1 MATILFE
8 KYLNHINPNIM
19 RLLKTT
25 NAVISGSTAL
35 YFAMIQRGLKPNF
48 VPNDLDIYIISDTA
62 YLIWSEY
69 FNSSDE
75 IPSISSDKIYENYS
89 KNPNDSLIL
98 AELSAN
104 YNRYGNTYHIKNL
117 KSIKI
122 LPNSMNSAFG
132 MTNQNFIKEYK
143 SVKIDTSNYDHMN
156 SAFGMSNTAIIKEY
170 KSVKISAVKP
180 CGLMGVNELKSFNYK
195 IDNNYII
202 GNNNYNNYNNY
213 KNCNDDLVPIPPND
227 LKIDLIHI
235 GPKFKTQ
242 EEYILSQFD
251 LDICKSYFDGTKL
264 HILYPSSIQK
274 QKCELNI
281 APVLINNKN
290 YIDVERLYQR
300 LNKYR
305 SRGFII
311 NIDQK
316 FKNHLDELY
325 INECIKRLSI

>member
-1 MATILFE
+1 MATKLLFE
-8 KYLNHINPNIM
+8 KYLNRINPNIM

-35 YFAMIQRGLKPNF
+35 YFAMIEKGLIPKF
-48 VPNDLDIYIISDTA
+48 VPNDLDIYIISDTD

-75 IPSISSDKIYENYS
+75 IPSIPSDKIYENYS

-98 AELSAN
+98 AELTPIG
-104 YNRYGNTYHIKNL
+104 RYGNTYHIKNL

-122 LPNSMNSAFG
+122 LPDSTNSAFG

-143 SVKIDTSNYDHMN
+143 SVKIDNCDHMN
-156 SAFGMSNTAIIKEY
+156 SAFGMSNKTIIKEY
-170 KSVKISAVKP
+170 KSVKIPITKSSVKP

-195 IDNNYII
+195 IDNNII
-202 GNNNYNNYNNY
+202 SNNNNYNY
-213 KNCNDDLVPIPPND
+213 NDDLVPVPPND

-235 GPKFKTQ
+235 GSKFKTQ

-251 LDICKSYFDGTKL
+251 LDICKSYFDGAKL
-264 HILYPSSIQK
+264 HILDPCSIQK
-274 QKCELNI
+274 QKCKLNI

-311 NIDQK
+311 NIDHK
-316 FKNHLDELY
+316 FKTHLDELY